1 MEDLFE
7 KFKEVVDRVYG
18 TFFVERDTIIDND
31 DIIDLKILLGLYG
44 DNSLK
49 FIESQKFVIKIEEN
63 YENT

>member
-18 TFFVERDTIIDND
+18 TFFIERDTIIEKD
-31 DIIDLKILLGLYG
+31 DIVDLKILLGLYG

-49 FIESQKFVIKIEEN
+49 FIESQKFVTKQLE
-63 YENT
+63 